1 MKHLVQVISI
11 VLAVGTVTVVITQ
24 GDAAGRVT
32 VERVPAQQP
41 APERYVAPVWVIND
55 RGQRCIQ
62 QGTTVT
68 CG

>member
-1 MKHLVQVISI
+1 MKGIIIAFLVVTI
-11 VLAVGTVTVVITQ
+11 VLGLEAITESESAVSVTPMV
-24 GDAAGRVT
+24 
-32 VERVPAQQP
+32 
-41 APERYVAPVWVIND
+41 APQREPYRAPVWVTND